1 MVETS
6 LDRKA
11 LAEVYNV
18 LIMLDKENFDKIP
31 KKMIEA
37 IKNNMDTDYEVEWSE
52 IEKGNLLE
60 DTEKI
65 LSVLYTDYLA
75 TPEEKNIIMQLE
87 NLKYKDCY
95 PVFKNRVKKEN
106 INEEKELVEVKNLI
120 SNFDILVFLDLF
132 PLELLYLLLLYHN
145 SCMHFLF
152 H

>member
-75 TPEEKNIIMQLE
+75 SMK
-87 NLKYKDCY
+87 
-95 PVFKNRVKKEN
+95 
-106 INEEKELVEVKNLI
+106 KNL
-120 SNFDILVFLDLF
+120 
-132 PLELLYLLLLYHN
+132 
-145 SCMHFLF
+145 
-152 H
+152 

>member
-6 LDRKA
+6 FDRKA

-31 KKMIEA
+31 KKMIEV

-65 LSVLYTDYLA
+65 LSVLYIDYLS

-106 INEEKELVEVKNLI
+106 INEEKELVKVKNENWFMKAIKQI
-120 SNFDILVFLDLF
+120 SFILKFKK
-132 PLELLYLLLLYHN
+132 
-145 SCMHFLF
+145 
-152 H
+152 

>member
-6 LDRKA
+6 FDRKA

-18 LIMLDKENFDKIP
+18 LIRLDKENFDKIP
-31 KKMIEA
+31 KEMIEA

-106 INEEKELVEVKNLI
+106 INEEKDLVEVKNE
-120 SNFDILVFLDLF
+120 NWFMKLVDKIKCFLKLK
-132 PLELLYLLLLYHN
+132 
-145 SCMHFLF
+145 
-152 H
+152 

>member
-6 LDRKA
+6 FDRRA
-11 LAEVYNV
+11 LTEVYNV

-31 KKMIEA
+31 KKMIDA
-37 IKNNMDTDYEVEWSE
+37 IKDNMDTAYEVEWSE

-65 LSVLYTDYLA
+65 LAVLYTDYLA

-87 NLKYKDCY
+87 NLRYKDCY

-106 INEEKELVEVKNLI
+106 INEERKLVEVKKENWFI
-120 SNFDILVFLDLF
+120 RLVGKIKCFF
-132 PLELLYLLLLYHN
+132 N
-145 SCMHFLF
+145 
-152 H
+152 

>member
-6 LDRKA
+6 FDRKA

-87 NLKYKDCY
+87 TLRYKDCY

-106 INEEKELVEVKNLI
+106 INEEKDLVEVKNENWFMKAIKQI
-120 SNFDILVFLDLF
+120 SFILKFKK
-132 PLELLYLLLLYHN
+132 
-145 SCMHFLF
+145 
-152 H
+152 

>member
-6 LDRKA
+6 FDRKA

-37 IKNNMDTDYEVEWSE
+37 IKNNMEADYEVEWSE

-106 INEEKELVEVKNLI
+106 INEEKDLVEVKNENWFMKLVDKVKKLF
-120 SNFDILVFLDLF
+120 NFK
-132 PLELLYLLLLYHN
+132 N
-145 SCMHFLF
+145 
-152 H
+152 

>member
-6 LDRKA
+6 FDRKA

-65 LSVLYTDYLA
+65 LAVLYTDYLA

-106 INEEKELVEVKNLI
+106 INEEKDLVEVKNENWFMNLI
-120 SNFDILVFLDLF
+120 KAIKLFLK
-132 PLELLYLLLLYHN
+132 
-145 SCMHFLF
+145 
-152 H
+152 

>member
-1 MVETS
+1 MVEKS
-6 LDRKA
+6 FDRRA

-37 IKNNMDTDYEVEWSE
+37 IKNNMDIDYEVEWSE

-87 NLKYKDCY
+87 TLRYKDCY
-95 PVFKNRVKKEN
+95 PVFKKRVEKAN
-106 INEEKELVEVKNLI
+106 INEEKELVQLKNE
-120 SNFDILVFLDLF
+120 NWFMRLVGKIKCFF
-132 PLELLYLLLLYHN
+132 N
-145 SCMHFLF
+145 
-152 H
+152 

>member
-6 LDRKA
+6 FDRKA

-37 IKNNMDTDYEVEWSE
+37 IKNNMDIDYEVEWSE

-106 INEEKELVEVKNLI
+106 INEEKELVEVRKENWFMKAIKQI
-120 SNFDILVFLDLF
+120 SFILKFKK
-132 PLELLYLLLLYHN
+132 
-145 SCMHFLF
+145 
-152 H
+152 

>member
-6 LDRKA
+6 FDRRA

-31 KKMIEA
+31 KKMIQA
-37 IKNNMDTDYEVEWSE
+37 IKNNMDTEYNVQWNE
-52 IEKGNLLE
+52 IKNGKLLE

-87 NLKYKDCY
+87 NLRYKDCY
-95 PVFKNRVKKEN
+95 PVFKNRVKK
-106 INEEKELVEVKNLI
+106 KTSMKRKN
-120 SNFDILVFLDLF
+120 
-132 PLELLYLLLLYHN
+132 
-145 SCMHFLF
+145 
-152 H
+152 

>member
-6 LDRKA
+6 FDRRA
-11 LAEVYNV
+11 LTEVYNV

-31 KKMIEA
+31 KKMIDA
-37 IKNNMDTDYEVEWSE
+37 IKDNMDTAYEVEWSE

-106 INEEKELVEVKNLI
+106 INEEKDLVEVKNENWFMKLVDKVKKLF
-120 SNFDILVFLDLF
+120 NFK
-132 PLELLYLLLLYHN
+132 N
-145 SCMHFLF
+145 
-152 H
+152 

>member
-6 LDRKA
+6 FDRRA
-11 LAEVYNV
+11 LTEVYNV

-31 KKMIEA
+31 KKMIQA
-37 IKNNMDTDYEVEWSE
+37 IKNNMDTEYDVQWNE
-52 IEKGNLLE
+52 IENGNLLE

-87 NLKYKDCY
+87 NLRYKDCY

-106 INEEKELVEVKNLI
+106 INEEKELVQLKNENWFIKL
-120 SNFDILVFLDLF
+120 FDKIKCFLRLKQ
-132 PLELLYLLLLYHN
+132 
-145 SCMHFLF
+145 
-152 H
+152 

>member
-6 LDRKA
+6 FDRKA

-37 IKNNMDTDYEVEWSE
+37 IKNNMDTEYDVQWNE
-52 IEKGNLLE
+52 IENGNLLE

-106 INEEKELVEVKNLI
+106 INEEKDLVEVKNENWFMNLI
-120 SNFDILVFLDLF
+120 KAIKLFLK
-132 PLELLYLLLLYHN
+132 
-145 SCMHFLF
+145 
-152 H
+152 

>member
-6 LDRKA
+6 FDRRA

-31 KKMIEA
+31 KKMIQA
-37 IKNNMDTDYEVEWSE
+37 IKNNMDTEYDVQWNE

-87 NLKYKDCY
+87 NLRYKDCY

-106 INEEKELVEVKNLI
+106 INEEKELVQLKNENWFI
-120 SNFDILVFLDLF
+120 KLVDKIKCFLRLKQ
-132 PLELLYLLLLYHN
+132 
-145 SCMHFLF
+145 
-152 H
+152 

>member
-6 LDRKA
+6 FDRRA
-11 LAEVYNV
+11 LTEVYNV

-31 KKMIEA
+31 KKMIDA
-37 IKNNMDTDYEVEWSE
+37 IKDNMDTAYEVEWSE

-65 LSVLYTDYLA
+65 LAVLYTDYLA

-87 NLKYKDCY
+87 NLRYKDCY

-106 INEEKELVEVKNLI
+106 INEERKLVEVKKENW
-120 SNFDILVFLDLF
+120 FMRLVGKIKCFF
-132 PLELLYLLLLYHN
+132 N
-145 SCMHFLF
+145 
-152 H
+152 

>member
-6 LDRKA
+6 FDRKA

-65 LSVLYTDYLA
+65 LAVLYTDYLA
-75 TPEEKNIIMQLE
+75 TLEEKNIIMQLE

-106 INEEKELVEVKNLI
+106 INEEKDLVEVKNE
-120 SNFDILVFLDLF
+120 NWFMKLVGKIKDFF
-132 PLELLYLLLLYHN
+132 N
-145 SCMHFLF
+145 
-152 H
+152 

>member
-6 LDRKA
+6 FDRKT

-75 TPEEKNIIMQLE
+75 TQEEKNIIMQLE
-87 NLKYKDCY
+87 NLKYKDRY

-106 INEEKELVEVKNLI
+106 INEEKELVEVKNE
-120 SNFDILVFLDLF
+120 NWFMKLVGKIKDFF
-132 PLELLYLLLLYHN
+132 N
-145 SCMHFLF
+145 
-152 H
+152 